1 MALSRRI
8 ARDPGLVIFGLL
20 MVFFLAVLCLVAAVG
35 CSSGGKKSG
44 ERVTAPHSVPELL
57 QALAEAEAMLGLTYK
72 GDGIKVAYET
82 GTTKYPTGWWGETKT
97 INGVT
102 STLGG
107 VTYRGSFMT
116 LYTDPRTGKPHPVSS
131 RWEMARAIL
140 YTNGYTTEAAQRD
153 LMRKAG
159 FRY

>member
-1 MALSRRI
+1 MSRRV
-8 ARDPGLVIFGLL
+8 ARDPGLVIFGLF

-57 QALAEAEAMLGLTYK
+57 AGLARAEAKLGLAYK
-72 GDGIKVAYET
+72 GEQIKVSYKT
-82 GTTKYPTGWWGETKT
+82 GTTKYKTGWWGEEMT

-102 STLGG
+102 SVLGG
-107 VTYRGSFMT
+107 LTYRGSFMT
-116 LYTDPRTGKPHPVSS
+116 LYTDPRTGKPHPLVIE
-131 RWEMARAIL
+131 WEMARAIL
-140 YTNGYTTEAAQRD
+140 YTNGHTTEAAQKD